1 MWFQGF
7 YLSNFYILI
16 TIVLKVQKTKWKKQ
30 QQQKKQTGNSLS
42 QWAMLMDI
50 VFLAIGWYVHKL
62 SSD

>member
-16 TIVLKVQKTKWKKQ
+16 TIVLKVQKTKRKKQ
-30 QQQKKQTGNSLS
+30 QQKKKQTGNSLS